1 MAYGEAWAPPATW
14 GPWQELKGSSGGPVA
29 TYEVSF
35 DTISDAPSSFSA
47 QVEYVSPNG
56 LQTEKQLGQVVS
68 PSHLVADLEQTGFV
82 SRAIAWARPFGIPT
96 RDLCKS

>member
-35 DTISDAPSSFSA
+35 DTISDAPSSFSE

-56 LQTEKQLGQVVS
+56 LQTEEAVGPGSITISSGGGFGTDRIRFKSHSLGQ
-68 PSHLVADLEQTGFV
+68 TI
-82 SRAIAWARPFGIPT
+82 RYT
-96 RDLCKS
+96 Y